1 MSNKYSLN
9 VFSKVIWKNII
20 FIFVLIII
28 GGVGAG
34 LYAKHKQSTTYT
46 AHSQIIVGSNIKDL
60 DYKNSAVQAEL
71 NMTKTYEDLIQDNRI
86 LSEAHRQLPKNLRKK
101 VTVRDLK
108 SEVDVDSRPNSLV
121 LSISAE
127 TDKDNKSVEIA
138 NAVSKAAV
146 QEIPQLSPS
155 PVNAKVV
162 SKAVK
167 VDVTSHTKPSA
178 KKYAVLGMALGA
190 LVGMA
195 ISFAVTTWKHL
206 A

>member
-1 MSNKYSLN
+1 MSEKYSLK

-20 FIFVLIII
+20 FILVLMIV

-71 NMTKTYEDLIQDNRI
+71 NMTKTYEDLIQDNRV
-86 LSEAHRQLPKNLRKK
+86 LSEAHRQLPKKLQKK
-101 VTVRDLK
+101 ITVKDLK
-108 SEVDVDSRPNSLV
+108 SDVNVDSRPNSLV
-121 LSISAE
+121 LSISAQ
-127 TDKDNKSVEIA
+127 TDKDNKSIEIV

-155 PVNAKVV
+155 PVDAKVV

-167 VDVTSHTKPSA
+167 ADVISHTKPSA
-178 KKYAVLGMALGA
+178 KKYAVLGMALGS
-190 LVGMA
+190 LVGMV
-195 ISFAVTTWKHL
+195 ISFAITTWRHL